1 MSQVQVPYGTRF
13 NNSAN
18 SQIGFN
24 GFTFSSLASLMLH
37 LQRSQS
43 LLIELPEIFECTPSM
58 IKFMIITNSY
68 MVLIGL
74 QRLFQTLEMFKLI

>member
-1 MSQVQVPYGTRF
+1 M

-18 SQIGFN
+18 SQIGFD
-24 GFTFSSLASLMLH
+24 GFTFSSLASLTLH
-37 LQRSQS
+37 LQPSQS
-43 LLIELPEIFECTPSM
+43 LLIELPEIFECATSM

-68 MVLIGL
+68 MVLIGS